1 MRSKKRPSAKN
12 IKHEMDMQDQ
22 YVGDVGDYCKFV
34 LLRAITDRDI
44 TSPAPALS
52 LAVNWYRTNPENNKS
67 RTQKDGKFTKYLDDL
82 QDQDLYSKLQK
93 LQKSRNIEAIEDSD
107 IVEAQFYN
115 IYVAKKQGRE
125 SWHNNALARLK
136 DKDIVFLDPDN
147 GLETEKKSSQKY
159 VLRSE
164 IEDYYTRGQSIIL
177 YQHQPRNIKK
187 INFIKNIFQ
196 SQYKFIKI
204 KPASI
209 RVVEYSRYA
218 CRYFI
223 LLLHE
228 KHCQDINKALASIEN
243 KSSKFCTVYWERPDC

>member
-1 MRSKKRPSAKN
+1 
-12 IKHEMDMQDQ
+12 MQDQ
-22 YVGDVGDYCKFV
+22 YVGDIGDYCKFV

-44 TSPAPALS
+44 TFPADITSPALS

-67 RTQKDGKFTKYLDDL
+67 GTQNAGKFTKYSDEL
-82 QDQDLYSKLQK
+82 QDENLFDELQK
-93 LQKSRNIEAIEDSD
+93 LPSRNIEAIESSD
-107 IVEAQFYN
+107 ILKAKFYN
-115 IYVAKKQGRE
+115 IPVAKKQERE
-125 SWHNNALARLK
+125 LWHKNALAKLK
-136 DKDIVFLDPDN
+136 GKDIVFLDPDN
-147 GLETEKKSSQKY
+147 GLETKTKSSQKY

-209 RVVEYSRYA
+209 RVVEYSRYT

-228 KHCQDINKALASIEN
+228 KHCQGIDNALASIEK